1 MLEQQTRAA
10 NGNAFDAI
18 HFNAIQR
25 QPYAAPR
32 LVTFGAVHAL
42 TASGS
47 GGPLEFMAGKGK
59 GKQYT
64 RLG

>member
-1 MLEQQTRAA
+1 VLEQQTCAA

-32 LVTFGAVHAL
+32 LVTFGAVRDL
-42 TASGS
+42 TAAGS
-47 GGPLEFMAGKGK
+47 GAKGELVAP
-59 GKQYT
+59 GRGAHLT
-64 RLG
+64 RHG